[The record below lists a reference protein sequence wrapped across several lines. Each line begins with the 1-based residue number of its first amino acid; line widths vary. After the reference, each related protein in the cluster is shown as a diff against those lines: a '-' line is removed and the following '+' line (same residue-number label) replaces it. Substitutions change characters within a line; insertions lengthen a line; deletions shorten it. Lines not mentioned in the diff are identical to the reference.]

1 MFGSTKMRASGNARC
16 ASAYASDMQGE
27 VPTVDLL
34 AKQARL
40 QGLMVGSR
48 RHQQDYVSALERSG
62 VRPVLDRSFPLEQL
76 ADAFRY
82 QASGVHFGKV
92 VVEW

>member
-1 MFGSTKMRASGNARC
+1 LIGVLTGL
-16 ASAYASDMQGE
+16 QGE

-48 RHQQDYVSALERSG
+48 RQQQDYVAALEQSG
-62 VRPVLDRSFPLEQL
+62 VRPVLDSSFSLDQL
-76 ADAFRY
+76 ADAFCY

-92 VVEW
+92 AVEW

>member
-1 MFGSTKMRASGNARC
+1 VTDRTITDATHISLVGVLTGL
-16 ASAYASDMQGE
+16 QGE
-27 VPTVDLL
+27 VSTVALL

-48 RHQQDYVSALERSG
+48 RQQQDYVAASEKSG
-62 VRPVLDRSFPLEQL
+62 VRPVLDSTFPLDQL
-76 ADAFRY
+76 ADAFSY

-92 VVEW
+92 AVEW

>member
-1 MFGSTKMRASGNARC
+1 VTDRTITDATHISLVGVLTGL
-16 ASAYASDMQGE
+16 QGE
-27 VPTVDLL
+27 VSTVALL

-48 RHQQDYVSALERSG
+48 RQQQDYVAASERPG
-62 VRPVLDRSFPLEQL
+62 VRPVLDSSFPLDQL
-76 ADAFRY
+76 ADAFSY

-92 VVEW
+92 AVEW

>member
-1 MFGSTKMRASGNARC
+1 MLDAERGQYSEPKHM
-16 ASAYASDMQGE
+16 
-27 VPTVDLL
+27 PTVELL

-48 RHQQDYVSALERSG
+48 RQQQDYVAALEQSG
-62 VRPVLDRSFPLEQL
+62 VRPVLDSSFSLDQL

-82 QASGVHFGKV
+82 QASGAHFGKV
-92 VVEW
+92 AVEW

>member
-1 MFGSTKMRASGNARC
+1 M
-16 ASAYASDMQGE
+16 
-27 VPTVDLL
+27 PTVDLM

-48 RHQQDYVSALERSG
+48 RQQQDYVAALERSEG
-62 VRPVLDRSFPLEQL
+62 RPVLDSTFSLDQL
-76 ADAFRY
+76 ADAFSY

>member
-1 MFGSTKMRASGNARC
+1 MIGVLTGR
-16 ASAYASDMQGE
+16 QGE
-27 VPTVDLL
+27 VPTVDLM

-48 RHQQDYVSALERSG
+48 RHQQDYVAALGQSG
-62 VRPVLDRSFPLEQL
+62 VRPILDSTFPLDQL

-82 QASGVHFGKV
+82 QTSGVHFGKV
-92 VVEW
+92 AVEW